1 MKKKLLLPLLSS
13 LGTITTIMPLAL
25 VASCNETNTTGKNNT
40 TSGDNTGAENNTAK
54 VENPSSENNNPT
66 TSNDSQNPQPSEETQ
81 TNQALQEQKNSTT
94 TVVTSAKAL
103 EAKLEKYTLTDSK
116 DKVSALVNELE
127 AELAKA
133 EPSIEVLKTKTDTLS
148 AEIASANTSV
158 SEIDKKLTTLETN
171 GQKLSTLKTSALTDE
186 KVKTLATKVEAAVN
200 EVNSFKEKEKFT
212 SQELD
217 ALNAKVIT
225 EYNSVIYDESYYTVG
240 EDATSKFKFPA
251 ETTITKESLIE
262 HVKANK
268 SAEELKK
275 PYIYVYDR
283 FSKAIVEFKDRVNW
297 KDKTQV
303 AILSLSDESLLE
315 KNKQLISPS
324 DPLGNKGNL
333 SNFVDLDIS
342 KDNSKLL
349 VRFKLGTYP
358 KTVDPKDY
366 HISFDLNNFKPA
378 TSTSTSGTQSA
389 NSSASVA
396 SQETSTGTQSSSA
409 TQGDSNTHSD
419 SSSSSSSSSS
429 STPASAEKSQTSPA
443 AASNSG
449 AQTQK

>member
-1 MKKKLLLPLLSS
+1 M
-13 LGTITTIMPLAL
+13 
-25 VASCNETNTTGKNNT
+25 
-40 TSGDNTGAENNTAK
+40 
-54 VENPSSENNNPT
+54 
-66 TSNDSQNPQPSEETQ
+66 
-81 TNQALQEQKNSTT
+81 
-94 TVVTSAKAL
+94 
-103 EAKLEKYTLTDSK
+103 
-116 DKVSALVNELE
+116 
-127 AELAKA
+127 
-133 EPSIEVLKTKTDTLS
+133 
-148 AEIASANTSV
+148 
-158 SEIDKKLTTLETN
+158 
-171 GQKLSTLKTSALTDE
+171 
-186 KVKTLATKVEAAVN
+186 
-200 EVNSFKEKEKFT
+200 
-212 SQELD
+212 
-217 ALNAKVIT
+217 NAKVIT

-303 AILSLSDESLLE
+303 AILSVSDESLLE

-358 KTVDPKDY
+358 KTVDSKDY

-378 TSTSTSGTQSA
+378 TSTSTSTPSGTESA
-389 NSSASVA
+389 NSSAGGA

-419 SSSSSSSSSS
+419 GSSSSNSSSTS
-429 STPASAEKSQTSPA
+429 STPASAGTSQTSPA
-443 AASNSG
+443 ATSNSG
-449 AQTQK
+449 SQTQK